1 MENSNKR
8 EDLDRVKQQ
17 VLENL
22 SQLPP
27 VPSVPIV
34 AAPAVTKVGQGHLLD
49 CL

>member
-22 SQLPP
+22 SQLPA

-34 AAPAVTKVGQGHLLD
+34 AAPPLAKVGGGELMGY
-49 CL
+49 